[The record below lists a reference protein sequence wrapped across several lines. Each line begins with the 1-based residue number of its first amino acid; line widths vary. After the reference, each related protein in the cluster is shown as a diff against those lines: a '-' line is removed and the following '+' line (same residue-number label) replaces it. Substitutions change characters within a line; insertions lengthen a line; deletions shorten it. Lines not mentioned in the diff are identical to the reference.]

1 MSGLF
6 DRLFGRGGK
15 ADAPETRL
23 SEAEATRL
31 AHQAAAASPLAAKL
45 VLRGAWAI
53 EGRLAWHFWTPTRG
67 SGLTIMVDDL
77 SGDVQ
82 VQERFGR

>member
-1 MSGLF
+1 MVGLF

-15 ADAPETRL
+15 VERPETRL
-23 SEAEATRL
+23 SEDDATRL
-31 AHQAAAASPLAAKL
+31 AHQAAAASPLAAML
-45 VLRGAWAI
+45 ILRGVWVS

-67 SGLTIMVDDL
+67 SGLTVMVYDL

-82 VQERFGR
+82 VHERFGR